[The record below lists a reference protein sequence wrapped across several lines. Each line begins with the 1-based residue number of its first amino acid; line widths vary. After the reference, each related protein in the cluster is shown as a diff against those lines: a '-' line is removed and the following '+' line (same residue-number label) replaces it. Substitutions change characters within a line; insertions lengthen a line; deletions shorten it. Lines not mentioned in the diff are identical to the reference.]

1 MKQKQKPQTDNK
13 FDQVWTLMKE
23 TDRKMQETDRQMK
36 ETDRRMAET
45 DRKMQETDRQMK
57 ETDRRMAETDRKMQ
71 ETDRQMKETD
81 RRMAETDRQ
90 MKETDRR
97 MKELQYMFTGHWGKL
112 MEALVEGDL
121 VHLLQTKGIQ
131 VDRTFPNIK
140 GEFQGQRW
148 EIDILAV
155 NGQEAVVVE
164 VKTTLKQEDVDQFI
178 KLMKLFTVLNPEH
191 KEKKIY
197 GAVAFLKANNSADI
211 YAEKQGLYVIKAVGS
226 SSSIINK
233 KSFKPKA
240 F

>member
-13 FDQVWTLMKE
+13 FDQIWTLMME
-23 TDRKMQETDRQMK
+23 NREQMK

-45 DRKMQETDRQMK
+45 DRKM
-57 ETDRRMAETDRKMQ
+57 
-71 ETDRQMKETD
+71 
-81 RRMAETDRQ
+81 AETDRQ

-97 MKELQYMFTGHWGKL
+97 MKKLQYMFTGHWGKL

-121 VHLLQTKGIQ
+121 VNLLQKEGIQ
-131 VDRTFPNIK
+131 VNRTFPNIK

-148 EIDILAV
+148 EIDIVAV

-164 VKTTLKQEDVDQFI
+164 VKTTLTQKDVKQFI

-191 KEKKIY
+191 KDKKIY

-226 SSSIINK
+226 SSSIVNK
-233 KSFKPKA
+233 KSFKPKT

>member
-13 FDQVWTLMKE
+13 FEQIWALMMENREQMKE

-36 ETDRRMAET
+36 ETDRQLKIRMA
-45 DRKMQETDRQMK
+45 ETDRQMK
-57 ETDRRMAETDRKMQ
+57 ETDRRMAETDQ
-71 ETDRQMKETD
+71 QMKETD
-81 RRMAETDRQ
+81 RRMAETDQQ

-97 MKELQYMFTGHWGKL
+97 MKKLQYMFTGHWGKL
-112 MEALVEGDL
+112 MEVLVEGDL
-121 VHLLQTKGIQ
+121 VHLLQKKGIR
-131 VDRTFPNIK
+131 VDRTFSNIK
-140 GEFQGQRW
+140 GEFQDQRW

-164 VKTTLKQEDVDQFI
+164 VKTTLTQKDVKQFI
-178 KLMKLFTVLNPEH
+178 KFMKLFTILNPEH
-191 KEKKIY
+191 KDKKIY

-233 KSFKPKA
+233 DSFKPQT